1 MDTPNTTHARPQQ
14 EAYARGD
21 VLRMMALARQDRAA
35 ALGAGLRIAARVL
48 SWPVRAALI
57 EPFKAWRRRERIRT
71 GLKGMPDGVLHD
83 IGMTRDRLP
92 YLIARE
98 RDRDVA

>member
-1 MDTPNTTHARPQQ
+1 MDTPQTTHRSPQE
-14 EAYARGD
+14 EAHARGD
-21 VLRMMALARQDRAA
+21 ALRMMALARQDRAA
-35 ALGAGLRIAARVL
+35 ALGAGLRVAWRVL
-48 SWPVRAALI
+48 GWPVRAALI

-98 RDRDVA
+98 SDRDAA